1 MNCQATKHACSVVD
15 PQRAIQISH
24 CPVIEYGITFF
35 FPLQNPLPGLR
46 SLPSPS
52 NILEWHY
59 VLEGDVDSPYAGGFY
74 HGKIIF
80 SPSYPF
86 KPPAIVMLTPSGRFQ
101 PGAKICLSMSDF
113 HPESWNPSWGVRLIL
128 LGIQSFFYEESSTTG
143 ALQGVSMAERKK
155 HAKESLG
162 YNVNNPTYRKLFPE
176 LVQLYEE
183 KKQRESAAA
192 EGGQL
197 NGGCGNGNGPLNRG
211 GPQGQRDTMW
221 THTIVSL
228 LIIIAA
234 GVIAVAFA
242 TREGGLES

>member
-1 MNCQATKHACSVVD
+1 M
-15 PQRAIQISH
+15 
-24 CPVIEYGITFF
+24 IEYGMTVFF
-35 FPLQNPLPGLR
+35 SLQNPLPGLR
-46 SLPSPS
+46 ALPSPS

-59 VLEGDVDSPYAGGFY
+59 VLEGDGDSPYAGGFY

-155 HAKESLG
+155 QAKESLG

-183 KKQRESAAA
+183 KKQQESTAA
-192 EGGQL
+192 EGGQQTDVD
-197 NGGCGNGNGPLNRG
+197 GNGRRHRG
-211 GPQGQRDTMW
+211 GPQGQRDTVW
-221 THTIVSL
+221 THAVLSL
-228 LIIIAA
+228 LIAIAA

-242 TREGGLES
+242 TRGGGLGS